1 MELLEEGLEQ
11 KKRQRIPLPFYSLY
25 ELYII
30 KN

>member
-11 KKRQRIPLPFYSLY
+11 KKDSEFPLPFYLLY